1 MSEENQTALALSYQL
16 VTRNTNYLLTYI
28 RPEDE
33 KVSGLPEL
41 QKVTQMLAAG
51 WGGAGISKGKDR
63 PVVLFSR
70 SRPSTT
76 NAFQSS
82 PRVFRYVTS
91 SKIGLKD
98 AGEECD
104 LLNDIAPPIK
114 VGHQKTQRPLT
125 LDEIIS
131 LANKWIQ
138 NPADIEKFIKAI
150 QAQLIDANLT
160 SLLNQLSPLLSDKDV
175 WTVILSWL
183 LIDSRT
189 KDRWKPK
196 TRLAIEA
203 MANELPKDQLKT
215 SLVIVNSHRGTLFNG
230 PLSVEGKSAWNPI
243 NWLRKLAD

>member
-1 MSEENQTALALSYQL
+1 MSDEDQTTLAINYQL
-16 VTRNTNYLLTYI
+16 ITRHTNYLLTYI
-28 RPEDE
+28 RPEEE
-33 KVSGLPEL
+33 KATDLPEL
-41 QKVTQMLAAG
+41 QKVAQMLAAG
-51 WGGAGISKGKDR
+51 WSGAGTSKDMSG
-63 PVVLFSR
+63 PQVLFSR
-70 SRPSTT
+70 SR
-76 NAFQSS
+76 QSFDAS
-82 PRVFRYVTS
+82 YDLPRVFRSTAN
-91 SKIGLKD
+91 SKIT
-98 AGEECD
+98 AQECD
-104 LLNDIAPPIK
+104 DECNSLEDFAAPAK
-114 VGHQKTQRPLT
+114 ASKQRAQRPLT
-125 LDEIIS
+125 LDEIII